1 MRCPRTRPLSG
12 LSFVVVAFLC
22 ASACAPGDDR
32 PEKVIAYI
40 NDDNPAGR
48 RLKEKLDA
56 ALQRELSSRYRV
68 RMRHVVANMSD
79 PADMRVA
86 TLASVQMRPA
96 AIVATNS
103 ETAAIAKSMTRDIPV
118 IFGSQQDPIRM
129 GLVESLARPG
139 GNVTG
144 FTYFVPI
151 EQKRLELLRQLSP
164 RVRKLGI
171 LFDRWWMEESEGS
184 KVMEGC
190 ARQGFEPHVFLAETT
205 DALQTTLATAA
216 ARQMDAWYVP
226 FTVLPFDQPAEL
238 VSILEAMRKPVVY
251 PATQFVERGGL
262 ISYQQLLPLEESSRL
277 IANMVALVLDG
288 LPAGEIPIERPKSFE
303 LAINLATAKRLG
315 ISVPRPLIKRA
326 DRVIG
331 AEDAE

>member
-1 MRCPRTRPLSG
+1 MRCPRTRSFSG
-12 LSFVVVAFLC
+12 PSLVVVACLC
-22 ASACAPGDDR
+22 APACTPADDR
-32 PEKVIAYI
+32 PEKIVVYI
-40 NDDNPAGR
+40 NDDSPPGR
-48 RLKEKLDA
+48 LLMEKLDA
-56 ALQRELSSRYRV
+56 ALQQDLSSRYRV
-68 RMRHVVANMSD
+68 RLRHVVVNLWD
-79 PADMRVA
+79 PAQIRAAM
-86 TLASVQMRPA
+86 LASVQTRPA
-96 AIVATNS
+96 VIVTTNS
-103 ETAAIAKSMTRDIPV
+103 ETAAIAKSVTRDIPA
-118 IFGSQQDPIRM
+118 IFGSRQDPIRM

-139 GNVTG
+139 GNITG

-171 LFDRWWMEESEGS
+171 LVDRWWMDESDGFR
-184 KVMEGC
+184 VMESS
-190 ARQGFEPHVFLAETT
+190 ARQGFEPHVFIAETT
-205 DALQTTLATAA
+205 DALQATLATAA
-216 ARQMDAWYVP
+216 ARQMDAWFVP
-226 FTVLPFDQPAEL
+226 YTVLPFDKPAEV
-238 VSILEAMRKPVVY
+238 VSILEAMRKPVFY

-288 LPAGEIPIERPKSFE
+288 VPAGEIPIERPKSFE

-315 ISVPRPLIKRA
+315 INVPRPLIKRA